1 MFLEDLHKEIAELR
15 ADPPH
20 YVAGTRNITKLSAKE
35 PPIIKVMQRTR
46 FVLGLVTPVALHR
59 HNMKMTGVWSRLRPT
74 GERHWRAQE
83 SWQN

>member
-20 YVAGTRNITKLSAKE
+20 YVAGTRNITKLSAQE

-46 FVLGLVTPVALHR
+46 FVLALHR
-59 HNMKMTGVWSRLRPT
+59 HNMKMTGVL
-74 GERHWRAQE
+74 E
-83 SWQN
+83 SFETHR